1 MTAFE
6 IEREVAVFAR
16 DLGIMV
22 IKLPYIPNRLKC
34 ADLFITPSE
43 EVWFGIFKTEVVAM
57 TGRQR
62 DFIRDLKNR
71 GQTVRIIRSVREGT
85 QMVQEML

>member
-16 DLGIMV
+16 DLGYMV
-22 IKLPYIPNRLKC
+22 IVMPYIPNRLKC
-34 ADLFITPSE
+34 ADLFITPSGGM
-43 EVWFGIFKTEVVAM
+43 WFGIFKTENVAM
-57 TGRQR
+57 TGRQK
-62 DFIRDLKNR
+62 DFMRDLQNR

-85 QMVQEML
+85 RMIQEML

>member
-22 IKLPYIPNRLKC
+22 INLPYIPNRLKC
-34 ADLFITPSE
+34 GNLFITPSGT
-43 EVWFGIFKTEVVAM
+43 VWFGIFKTEVVAM

-62 DFIRDLKNR
+62 EFMRDLKNR
-71 GQTVRIIRSVREGT
+71 GQTVRVIRSAREGT

>member
-43 EVWFGIFKTEVVAM
+43 EVWFGIFKSGVVAM

-62 DFIRDLKNR
+62 DFMRDLKNR
-71 GQTVRIIRSVREGT
+71 GQTVRVIRSVREGT
-85 QMVQEML
+85 RMVQEML

>member
-22 IKLPYIPNRLKC
+22 INLPYIPNRLKC
-34 ADLFITPSE
+34 GDLFITPSGT
-43 EVWFGIFKTEVVAM
+43 VWFGIFKGKTEMM
-57 TGRQR
+57 TGRQK
-62 DFIRDLKNR
+62 DFMKCLKIR
-71 GQTVRIIRSVREGT
+71 GQTVRVIRSVQEGT